1 MNAILAIKKW
11 KYLLFMSMLF
21 VCFNLFLT
29 LFILL
34 NLGPGTTLNLEMN
47 SIQKT
52 NITTLH
58 DDRGHGPVNGVI
70 IYLIYIFSFPF
81 WTASFDNLIFGLQRY
96 PYIFDNFFFPI
107 FNPAA
112 GFQKIVFVKVS
123 FCIILNFYDA
133 SKMVGYF

>member
-1 MNAILAIKKW
+1 MNAIMAVKKR

-29 LFILL
+29 LFLFCF

-70 IYLIYIFSFPF
+70 IYLNYFLVFHF
-81 WTASFDNLIFGLQRY
+81 EQHHLI
-96 PYIFDNFFFPI
+96 I
-107 FNPAA
+107 
-112 GFQKIVFVKVS
+112 
-123 FCIILNFYDA
+123 
-133 SKMVGYF
+133 